1 LVWVCFGGKTKQPST
16 TYLKT
21 KKILDIPSTWI
32 DKSMCP
38 SCLDAHE
45 VTNVGWLSEFKNNQ
59 GFWFFKNFRIKEP
72 LVPIF

>member
-1 LVWVCFGGKTKQPST
+1 
-16 TYLKT
+16 
-21 KKILDIPSTWI
+21 
-32 DKSMCP
+32 MCP